1 MENVIDLI
9 TKDSSPSE
17 ISGAIKSAIFAK
29 AAEKI
34 DEIRPLVANS
44 LFGVEED
51 EVSDDEIENEDN
63 EE

>member
-17 ISGAIKSAIFAK
+17 ISSAIKSAIFAK
-29 AAEKI
+29 TAEKI

-44 LFGVEED
+44 LFGIEED
-51 EVSDDEIENEDN
+51 EVSEDEFENGDS

>member
-17 ISGAIKSAIFAK
+17 ISGAIKSSIFAK